1 MTKSTGA
8 ACPACTAHPVRTCI
22 GRMGSTGLWGRVLW
36 STGTAD
42 VLRACALQSDMARD
56 HRHQLR
62 FACSARDQAS
72 RRVRVAWQSR
82 LRPHTPTRHTRAH
95 RPRDALWTSLGGST
109 SGLLSVLS
117 PPNPSHGARFFR
129 WVADGLLGYPCLAAG
144 SSVAARSVQSVCVA
158 APAYRGRGAPPHAPD
173 ARRTRPAGT
182 SSTFTWGRRRY

>member
-82 LRPHTPTRHTRAH
+82 LRPHTPTRQTRPHAPGCSVDFAPWMH
-95 RPRDALWTSLGGST
+95 LRSPFRSFLSQFIAWRPLLSLG
-109 SGLLSVLS
+109 
-117 PPNPSHGARFFR
+117 
-129 WVADGLLGYPCLAAG
+129 DGLLGYPRLAAG
-144 SSVAARSVQSVCVA
+144 RSAASRSVQRVCVA
-158 APAYRGRGAPPHAPD
+158 GPAYRGLGAAPHAPD
-173 ARRTRPAGT
+173 ACRVLRAGT